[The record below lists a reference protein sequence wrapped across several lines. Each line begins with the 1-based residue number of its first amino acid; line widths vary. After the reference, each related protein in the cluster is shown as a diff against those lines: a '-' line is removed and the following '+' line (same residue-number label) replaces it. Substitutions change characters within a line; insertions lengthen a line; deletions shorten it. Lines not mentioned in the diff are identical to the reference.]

1 MATVRPSGP
10 TVRASLLAGFD
21 AFLAERNISL
31 PPLLAAV
38 GLKASDLDDPEGLLS
53 LNAVAS
59 LLENAAKKS
68 GDGCLGLRFAES
80 IPPGASGLLG
90 HLLMSAPTVRDA
102 IEGIERYTGLVM
114 SPVSVSFEQ
123 KGARGIL
130 EWKYPSTFSAPRLQ
144 YSGFALGAFVMR
156 LQKNVGEDLRPLAVE
171 FEHRP
176 FECPEVVRRIF
187 GSRVRFDR
195 PHNRMVFD
203 VKTLNR
209 HTPGAAPGLY
219 ELISQLGDR
228 MLEEQRQAADI
239 VEQTRRLITARFRSG
254 GTDLDSIATAF
265 GISPRALQG
274 RLKRAGTTFE
284 AEVNAAR
291 KLMAESY
298 LRDTGLSMTEI
309 AMLLGFSELS
319 AFTRAVQRWFGLS
332 PKAYRAKA
340 RRQ

>member
-1 MATVRPSGP
+1 VRPSGP

-21 AFLAERNISL
+21 AFLAKRDIAL
-31 PPLLAAV
+31 PPLLAAT
-38 GLKASDLDDPEGLLS
+38 GLKASDLENPDALIS

-59 LLENAAKKS
+59 LLENAAIKA
-68 GDGCLGLRFAES
+68 GDACLGLHFAEA

-90 HLLMSAPTVRDA
+90 HLLISAPTVRDA

-114 SPVSVSFEQ
+114 SPISVSFKQ
-123 KGARGIL
+123 KGGRGIL

-144 YSGFALGAFVMR
+144 YSGFAVGAFVMR
-156 LQKNVGEDLRPLAVE
+156 LQKNVGTDLRPMAVE
-171 FEHRP
+171 FEHRA
-176 FECPEVVRRIF
+176 FECPKVVQRIF
-187 GSRVRFDR
+187 GPRVRFNQ

-203 VKTLNR
+203 LKTLNR
-209 HTPGAAPGLY
+209 QAPGAAPGLY

-228 MLEEQRQAADI
+228 MLEEQRQASDI

-254 GTDLDSIATAF
+254 GTDLESIAAAF

-284 AEVNAAR
+284 AEANAAR
-291 KLMAESY
+291 KQMAESY

-319 AFTRAVQRWFGLS
+319 AFTRAVQRWFGVS
-332 PKAYRAKA
+332 PKAYRVKA
-340 RRQ
+340 RR

>member
-21 AFLAERNISL
+21 AFLAERNVAL
-31 PPLLAAV
+31 PPLLAAA
-38 GLKASDLDDPEGLLS
+38 GLKSSDLDEPEANVS

-59 LLENAAKKS
+59 LLENAAIKS
-68 GDGCLGLRFAES
+68 GDACLGLHFAETV
-80 IPPGASGLLG
+80 PPGASGLVG

-102 IEGIERYTGLVM
+102 IEGIERYTGLIM
-114 SPVSVSFEQ
+114 SPISVSFQQ
-123 KGARGIL
+123 KGGRGIL
-130 EWKYPSTFSAPRLQ
+130 EWEYPPTFSAPRLQ
-144 YSGFALGAFVMR
+144 YSGFAVGAFVLR
-156 LQKNVGEDLRPLAVE
+156 LQKNVGSDLKPLAVE

-176 FECPEVVRRIF
+176 FECPQVVQRIF
-187 GSRVRFDR
+187 GPRVRFNR
-195 PHNRMVFD
+195 PHNRMIFD

-209 HTPGAAPGLY
+209 HAPGAAPGLY

-239 VEQTRRLITARFRSG
+239 VEQTRRLIATRLRSG
-254 GTDLDSIATAF
+254 GTDLESIATAF

-291 KLMAESY
+291 RQMAEGY

-319 AFTRAVQRWFGLS
+319 AFTRAVQRWFGVS
-332 PKAYRAKA
+332 PKAYRVKA
-340 RRQ
+340 RR

>member
-1 MATVRPSGP
+1 VA
-10 TVRASLLAGFD
+10 
-21 AFLAERNISL
+21 L
-31 PPLLAAV
+31 PPLLASV
-38 GLKASDLDDPEGLLS
+38 GLGADDLDDPDALIS

-59 LLENAAKKS
+59 LLENAAAKTR
-68 GDGCLGLRFAES
+68 DECLGLHFAQF

-102 IEGIERYTGLVM
+102 IEGVERYTGLVM
-114 SPVSVSFEQ
+114 SPITVTFER
-123 KGARGIL
+123 KGGRGIL

-144 YSGFALGAFVMR
+144 YSGLTVGAFVMR
-156 LQKNVGEDLRPLAVE
+156 LQQNVGSDLRPIAVE

-176 FECPEVVRRIF
+176 FECPDLVRRIF
-187 GSRVRFDR
+187 GPRVRFNR

-203 VKTLNR
+203 LKTLNR
-209 HTPGAAPGLY
+209 QAPGAAPGLY
-219 ELISQLGDR
+219 GLISQLGDR
-228 MLEEQRQAADI
+228 MLEEQRQVADI

-254 GTDLDSIATAF
+254 GTDLESIAKAF

-284 AEVNAAR
+284 AEAVAAR
-291 KLMAESY
+291 KRMAESY

-319 AFTRAVQRWFGLS
+319 AFTRAVQRWFGVS
-332 PKAYRAKA
+332 PKAYRVKA
-340 RRQ
+340 RRR